1 MSSRSLGR
9 RSICR
14 NFSYEFFWTSIRFG
28 IGIEV
33 LILEKST
40 LSGARPVSDIGF
52 GKLHNKRHKILRGRG
67 VHRLPYLDNSGAEN
81 NDGWPVCRSMIFSRT
96 EIAGRTEP
104 PAKIRLRELVSITRT
119 NGRER
124 NAAAGGGTG
133 TRVALAR
140 RRKKPLPAVLVGL
153 QLNCQDFSATV
164 TNPGVIP
171 VATNANL
178 RL

>member
-67 VHRLPYLDNSGAEN
+67 VHRPPYLDNSGAEN
-81 NDGWPVCRSMIFSRT
+81 NDGWPFTQSTNF
-96 EIAGRTEP
+96 GRTEP
-104 PAKIRLRELVSITRT
+104 PAKIRLRELLLDTRT
-119 NGRER
+119 AEREELVSTV
-124 NAAAGGGTG
+124 GTG
-133 TRVALAR
+133 
-140 RRKKPLPAVLVGL
+140 
-153 QLNCQDFSATV
+153 
-164 TNPGVIP
+164 
-171 VATNANL
+171 
-178 RL
+178 